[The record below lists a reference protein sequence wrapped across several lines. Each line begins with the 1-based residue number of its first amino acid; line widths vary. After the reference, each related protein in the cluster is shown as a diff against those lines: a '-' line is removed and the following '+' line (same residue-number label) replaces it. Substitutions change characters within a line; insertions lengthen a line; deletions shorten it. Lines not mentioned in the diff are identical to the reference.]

1 MLDDLLESP
10 LLPLLENTFR
20 GCTMIDM
27 TKHPDLNHSYFQL
40 MRTIASHK
48 TLLPSLIEI
57 DTQYKPA

>member
-1 MLDDLLESP
+1 
-10 LLPLLENTFR
+10 
-20 GCTMIDM
+20 MIDM